1 MTLLII
7 GIISPAFLVSSVG
20 AVTPS
25 PGSGGSTT
33 TSGPGGSP
41 QQSSSSNCS
50 GSGDFFGL
58 VPWYDNLVAPDPNN
72 PNICSVKLDLTNN
85 KDWNALWVIVL
96 NIVEDLLR
104 ITGLIA
110 VIMVIVGGI
119 RYVISQG
126 EPDNVRNAQG
136 TIQNG
141 LIGLVIASFAGWV
154 VGYISGQLG
163 GQVVS
168 AQTGNYHLPNVVANS
183 SLLSIILNLTMSIAG
198 AIAVIVII
206 LAGFKYVTSQGE
218 ASKINQAKNSIIYA
232 SIGLTVDALA
242 FVIVNFV
249 LSHI

>member
-1 MTLLII
+1 MKKNLAITASLILLTLSVV
-7 GIISPAFLVSSVG
+7 SPTFVQSVG
-20 AVTPS
+20 ASPPGGGGTAPQTAS
-25 PGSGGSTT
+25 SNCPGSG
-33 TSGPGGSP
+33 
-41 QQSSSSNCS
+41 N
-50 GSGDFFGL
+50 FFGL
-58 VPWYDNLVAPDPNN
+58 IPWYDNLVAPDPNN
-72 PNICSVKLDLTNN
+72 PNICSVKLDLTKSSN
-85 KDWNALWVIVL
+85 WNAIWVIVL

-110 VIMVIVGGI
+110 VIMIIVGGI
-119 RYVISQG
+119 RFVVSQG
-126 EPDNVRNAQG
+126 EPENVKSAQG

-183 SLLSIILNLTMSIAG
+183 SLLSIILNLVMSIAG
-198 AIAVIVII
+198 AIAVIIII

-218 ASKINQAKNSIIYA
+218 SSKINQAKNSILYA
-232 SIGLTVDALA
+232 AIGLTVDALA